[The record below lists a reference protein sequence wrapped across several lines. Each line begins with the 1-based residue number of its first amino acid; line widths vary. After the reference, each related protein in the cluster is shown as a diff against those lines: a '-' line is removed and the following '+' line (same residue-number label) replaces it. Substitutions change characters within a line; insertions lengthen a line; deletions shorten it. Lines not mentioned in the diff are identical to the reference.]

1 MWLTGSQISLN
12 YPNMEKLSVNTF
24 LLIFLEEIGVDGQ
37 IIDHVTDIDLERDFN
52 IKLRLHRVKI
62 IEGIKKLQNGQND

>member
-1 MWLTGSQISLN
+1 L
-12 YPNMEKLSVNTF
+12 
-24 LLIFLEEIGVDGQ
+24 LEEIGVDGQ

-62 IEGIKKLQNGQND
+62 IEGIKKL